1 MVYVTPTEGMIV
13 RPGQHVGGEGKV
25 YHHFLAHWREAWD
38 VSTPQKSRGT
48 QWLILQNREPQS
60 WSFSIY

>member
-1 MVYVTPTEGMIV
+1 MVYITPTQDMVV

-38 VSTPQKSRGT
+38 VSTGYGHQQHRRSDK
-48 QWLILQNREPQS
+48 IN
-60 WSFSIY
+60 